1 MDAVESS
8 QVGVALFVDSLLR
21 DRQWTLLSPPKLAMP
36 YVDPLLR
43 DRQWTGDAPYLD
55 PFLEEVPPFSEG
67 NPVLTCMEW
76 LRRPGWGE
84 DLGRLCLTVD
94 FAMLHAGEK
103 GFNEGCS
110 LFKLAA

>member
-8 QVGVALFVDSLLR
+8 QA
-21 DRQWTLLSPPKLAMP
+21 
-36 YVDPLLR
+36 
-43 DRQWTGDAPYLD
+43 GDAPYLD